1 MTADTVTLERPNH
14 MLAGVPL
21 LGMLT
26 PKIGLRGLSDS
37 YVLDGSFASER
48 SFDVG
53 LHPKRLV
60 LRHRAYI
67 AVDAWSQFVAV

>member
-1 MTADTVTLERPNH
+1 MTADTVMLERPNH

-37 YVLDGSFASER
+37 YVPDGSFASDR
-48 SFDVG
+48 SFEIG
-53 LHPKRLV
+53 LNPKRLV

-67 AVDAWSQFVAV
+67 AVDAWSHFVAV

>member
-1 MTADTVTLERPNH
+1 MTADAVILERPKH

-37 YVLDGSFASER
+37 YVLDGSFASEKFR
-48 SFDVG
+48 CWIASEEVG
-53 LHPKRLV
+53 VKT
-60 LRHRAYI
+60 
-67 AVDAWSQFVAV
+67 